1 MTESDGADELVAG
14 TARIGITG
22 AAMMAERAA
31 RGREADA
38 RAHQASA
45 EQEGRELDARAQ
57 ATTEVERAA
66 DEPAR
71 RAGEQLEAAA
81 LVTAADAADD
91 RTRPIDPE
99 VAEARRLAALHQA
112 HPPIEAVRT
121 APALFGRGARGRGG
135 LGRGQ
140 GQERD
145 RGR

>member
-1 MTESDGADELVAG
+1 MTEADGADELVAG
-14 TARIGITG
+14 TARIGVTG

-38 RAHQASA
+38 RARQADA
-45 EQEGRELDARAQ
+45 EQQGRQLDSRAQ
-57 ATTEVERAA
+57 ATTEVDRAA
-66 DEPAR
+66 AEPCR
-71 RAGEQLEAAA
+71 RAGDQVEAAA

-99 VAEARRLAALHQA
+99 IAEARRLAALHQA

-121 APALFGRGARGRGG
+121 APALSGPGASARG
-135 LGRGQ
+135 GRARSQ

>member
-22 AAMMAERAA
+22 AAMIAERAA
-31 RGREADA
+31 RGREDDA
-38 RAHQASA
+38 RARQADA
-45 EQEGRELDARAQ
+45 EQQGHELDVRAQ
-57 ATTEVERAA
+57 TTTAVDRAA

-71 RAGEQLEAAA
+71 RAGEQLEAAT
-81 LVTAADAADD
+81 LVTAADAADH

-121 APALFGRGARGRGG
+121 APALSGRGARGRGG